1 MVMMLFRQNV
11 PHIDMN
17 HAYLRILLKA
27 IENYWENFLGLNV
40 LLFEKTQERGS
51 ASSSRIG

>member
-1 MVMMLFRQNV
+1 MMLFRQNV

-17 HAYLRILLKA
+17 HASLRIHLKA

-51 ASSSRIG
+51 ASSSRMG